1 MRGTAAPSR
10 GKMEDMGN
18 RVPLPYL
25 LLRVSR
31 GKGNVT
37 EEVIFPGMRTQSV
50 AKLGLK
56 QPDFSNEGLRKD
68 WQGDWFPVPMWW
80 G

>member
-1 MRGTAAPSR
+1 
-10 GKMEDMGN
+10 MGN
-18 RVPLPYL
+18 RVPLPHL
-25 LLRVSR
+25 LLRVSM
-31 GKGNVT
+31 GTGSVM

-56 QPDFSNEGLRKD
+56 RPDFSNEGLVKD
-68 WQGDWFPVPMWW
+68 WRAEWFSVQVWW